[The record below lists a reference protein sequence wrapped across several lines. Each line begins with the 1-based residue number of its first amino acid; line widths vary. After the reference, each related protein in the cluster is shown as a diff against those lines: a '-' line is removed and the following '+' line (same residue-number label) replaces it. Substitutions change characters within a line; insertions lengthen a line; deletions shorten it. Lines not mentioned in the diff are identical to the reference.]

1 MNNTTQYCILYAVLS
16 QETTERLNMG
26 IIAFSNGQVFY
37 QYSQRKL
44 AALRYLLPREACD
57 FYEGILKN
65 LDVKNMSTSDLEYL
79 RRYSNNMF
87 SVSEIQSVQLPYNDQ
102 TAHWLYS
109 NYIDKVA

>member
-1 MNNTTQYCILYAVLS
+1 MSNTTQYCILYAVLS
-16 QETTERLNMG
+16 QETTEHLNMG
-26 IIAFSNGQVFY
+26 IIAFSDGKVFY

-44 AALRYLLPREACD
+44 AALRHLLPREACD

-65 LDVKNMSTSDLEYL
+65 LDAKNMSTSDLEYL

-87 SVSEIQSVQLPYNDQ
+87 SVSEIQSVQLPYSDQ